1 MTTMTNGNGFLLTLS
16 GLLAKV
22 AMADG
27 DVTSDEVATA
37 ERMFA
42 DMNLTQAENALCVGN
57 FMMTQRKEASVESL
71 ARDFAAASNH
81 VTCRFLYRLL
91 LRIAFADWRV
101 SEGEERVLGE
111 IGVALGLSEEE
122 RDQLRRGADEAFDS
136 CELEACGVPSSL
148 MNVTVAGGGIKD
160 GGLGIW
166 DN

>member
-1 MTTMTNGNGFLLTLS
+1 MTTMTNGNGFLLALS

-27 DVTSDEVATA
+27 DVTSDEVETA

-42 DMNLTQAENALCVGN
+42 DMELTQAENALCVEN
-57 FMMTQRKEASVESL
+57 FLMMQRKEVATESL
-71 ARDFAAASNH
+71 ARDFSAAVNH

-101 SEGEERVLGE
+101 SEGEEKVMAE
-111 IGVALGLSEEE
+111 IGGALGLSEDE
-122 RDQLRRGADEAFDS
+122 RDQLRRESDEAFDS

-148 MNVTVAGGGIKD
+148 MNVSVSDGVKD